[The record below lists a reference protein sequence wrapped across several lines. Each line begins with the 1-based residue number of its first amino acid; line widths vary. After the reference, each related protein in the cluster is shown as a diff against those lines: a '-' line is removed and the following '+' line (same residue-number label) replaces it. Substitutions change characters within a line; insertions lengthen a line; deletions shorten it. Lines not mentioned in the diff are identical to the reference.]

1 MMREIEEE
9 RWPARSMPVP
19 GRGIA
24 ARIAGLAEAVSRD
37 PVLLRRGRTLD
48 TICQLNIGDAMFLLR
63 IVDANIIELR
73 HGPFVTP
80 SADFAISGDELVWQR
95 FLAAAPPPGDH
106 DLFAFVKRRE
116 LVVTGD
122 LHPLMSHLL
131 YFKEL
136 FGCLRAGEVS
146 RCPGR

>member
-1 MMREIEEE
+1 MAGAIET
-9 RWPARSMPVP
+9 SP

-24 ARIAGLAEAVSRD
+24 ARIAGLALAVSRD

-48 TICQLNIGDAMFLLR
+48 TSCQLNVGDAVFLLR
-63 IVDANIIELR
+63 ILGGNIIELR
-73 HGPFVTP
+73 QGPFVTP
-80 SADFAISGDELVWQR
+80 SADFAISGDDAVWQR

-106 DLFAFVKRRE
+106 DLMAFIKRKE

-122 LHPLMSHLL
+122 LHPLMAHLL

-136 FGCLRAGEVS
+136 FGRLRAGEAA
-146 RCPGR
+146 R